1 MTGERVVWVARHGE
15 RLDFADASWAGRAE
29 RPYDPPL
36 SVEGRRQ
43 AGALARRLSD
53 EPLAHLFSSPFLRC
67 VESAAAIGCGR
78 DLPVKIEAG
87 LSEWLNRDWFNG
99 IPELLSIEALA
110 ARYRCIDGGYRA
122 LGLARYGESGE
133 EALRRSAKVARQLV
147 VRYSGNLLLV
157 GHGAS
162 VLGALT
168 GLLGCSDTDVIP
180 DTPYGG
186 LSRLVRKD
194 KDGAWQADFV
204 ADVSH
209 LPAADPGPGT

>member
-1 MTGERVVWVARHGE
+1 MTGERVVWVARHAE
-15 RLDFADASWAGRAE
+15 RLDFADADWAGRAE

-43 AGALARRLSD
+43 AGALAQRLSD

-67 VESAAAIGCGR
+67 VESAVAIASSR
-78 DLPVKIEAG
+78 NLPVKIEAG

-99 IPELLSIEALA
+99 TPELLSIEALT

-122 LGLARYGESGE
+122 LGAARYGESGE
-133 EALRRSAKVARQLV
+133 EALRRSAKVTRQLV
-147 VRYSGNLLLV
+147 VQYSGDLLLV

-168 GLLGCSDTDVIP
+168 GLLGSPDTGVIP

-186 LSRLVRKD
+186 LNRLVRKNED
-194 KDGAWQADFV
+194 DPWQVDFIG
-204 ADVSH
+204 DVSH
-209 LPAADPGPGT
+209 LPVADPGQAT